1 MRIIHTLA
9 SSALCLAAWAGEA
22 WAGATPADPALRPA
36 SVAEAMIQVADAVC
50 RPAADTQT
58 PPANFA
64 AAAGYAR
71 EAAEPANLPGGA
83 SALAT
88 WRAPSPEG
96 RLYVMSGVFPESTTP
111 GTCLVALYD
120 ARADGLAS
128 RIGAYVLGLKRGFV
142 VNPRYNITTK
152 AMHLTRYDRRVGDTL
167 HSVIIMESI
176 DPKPGQ
182 PTQVLAAFT
191 VDYGWVLHP
200 ERIRQ

>member
-1 MRIIHTLA
+1 MRIIDLIA
-9 SSALCLAAWAGEA
+9 VVAATFVACG
-22 WAGATPADPALRPA
+22 GAARADAAPAPS
-36 SVAEAMIQVADAVC
+36 SVADAMIQVADRVC

-64 AAAGYAR
+64 ATAGYGR
-71 EAAEPANLPGGA
+71 EASQPPNLPVGTT
-83 SALAT
+83 ALDT

-120 ARADGLAS
+120 AGADGLAQ

-142 VNPRYNITTK
+142 LNPRYDITTK
-152 AMHLTRYDRRVGDTL
+152 VMHLTRYDRRVGDTL
-167 HSVIIMESI
+167 HSVMIMDAI

-182 PTQVLAAFT
+182 PTEVLAAFT

-200 ERIRQ
+200 GRARQ

>member
-1 MRIIHTLA
+1 MRIIDIIA
-9 SSALCLAAWAGEA
+9 GSALALAASVGVAQA
-22 WAGATPADPALRPA
+22 APAPA
-36 SVAEAMIQVADAVC
+36 SVAEAVIQVADTVC

-71 EAAEPANLPGGA
+71 EAAEPANLPVGT

-88 WRAPSPEG
+88 WRAPSPQG
-96 RLYVMSGVFPESTTP
+96 RLYVMSGVYPESTTP

-120 ARADGLAS
+120 ASADGLAQ
-128 RIGAYVLGLKRGFV
+128 RLGGYVLGLKRGFV
-142 VNPRYNITTK
+142 LNPRYNITT
-152 AMHLTRYDRRVGDTL
+152 ATTHLTRYDRRVGDTL
-167 HSVIIMESI
+167 HSVMIMDAI

-182 PTQVLAAFT
+182 PTEVLAAFT

-200 ERIRQ
+200 GRIRQ